1 MLGQI
6 NAKDYTAETL
16 TATSNLL
23 CQNPEYYTIWN
34 DRRLILQDV
43 FSKEL
48 AAPPA
53 EESAPP
59 SGLNTAQQEI
69 LLLIQEDLTFLLPL
83 LKNFPKCYWIWN
95 HRAWLLQQASEYLPS
110 SSAKTLWQQELGLVS
125 KMLGYDSRNFH
136 GWSYRRQVI
145 RALDHLDHLEHTQ
158 KGEGDDA
165 QGQKPTMTE
174 HEFAYT
180 TKMINSNL
188 SNFSAWHNRLQLI
201 PRLLD
206 ERNADTKVRRKMLDD
221 EFDFIT
227 TALYTDPHDQSLWF
241 YHNWLMCTLIPG
253 VREASAIVLDLTDQ
267 DRLPYLDAQFD
278 LLRELLED
286 NGDCKYI
293 FQALLT
299 YTPQYLEI
307 GAGNNKVTT
316 TEMAEWLH
324 QLEKLDPLR
333 RGRWHD
339 LRTSLNL

>member
-1 MLGQI
+1 
-6 NAKDYTAETL
+6 
-16 TATSNLL
+16 
-23 CQNPEYYTIWN
+23 
-34 DRRLILQDV
+34 
-43 FSKEL
+43 
-48 AAPPA
+48 
-53 EESAPP
+53 
-59 SGLNTAQQEI
+59 
-69 LLLIQEDLTFLLPL
+69 
-83 LKNFPKCYWIWN
+83 
-95 HRAWLLQQASEYLPS
+95 
-110 SSAKTLWQQELGLVS
+110 
-125 KMLGYDSRNFH
+125 
-136 GWSYRRQVI
+136 
-145 RALDHLDHLEHTQ
+145 
-158 KGEGDDA
+158 
-165 QGQKPTMTE
+165 MTE

-206 ERNADTKVRRKMLDD
+206 ERNADTKARRKTLDD

-253 VREASAIVLDLTDQ
+253 VRETSAIVLDLTDQ
-267 DRLPYLDAQFD
+267 DRLRYLDAQFD

-286 NGDCKYI
+286 NGDSKYI

-299 YTPQYLEI
+299 YTPQYLKI

-316 TEMAEWLH
+316 TEMASWLH
-324 QLEKLDPLR
+324 QLEMLDPLR